1 MYSARVNL
9 AAASLILPAALC
21 LAQTNADP
29 RALLERIAASERGAP
44 VRQAEGVEI
53 GELTGEGINLHTEI
67 TFKSVFRDSS
77 HVRWETTGDTKSL
90 MVCDGVD
97 HWMYS
102 EPGTG
107 FHRDPVKESQCR
119 SQLPAFDDL
128 LDNLV
133 SATLIG
139 PDHVPFEGVPT
150 DCEIIRAEYR
160 IPAPRST
167 RASDGTTIIRTVCV
181 EPSRNLILR
190 DRTESWTT
198 GSNARSTRTITL
210 SSYER
215 NGEIPERAFR
225 FEVPTGTFLDPG
237 PQITEAG
244 SGVVDGTWH
253 VGNGVS
259 RPELIQ
265 KIEPSLTEE
274 ARQAG
279 VSGLVLVSLTVD
291 SEGNPRDCAV
301 TRGLGFGLD
310 EKALEAV
317 RQWRFHAGQKDGAP
331 VAVGNLTV
339 GVNFHL
345 P

>member
-1 MYSARVNL
+1 MYSARVSL
-9 AAASLILPAALC
+9 ASASLILPAALC

-29 RALLERIAASERGAP
+29 RALLERIAASERAAQ
-44 VRQAEGVEI
+44 VRHAEGVETD
-53 GELTGEGINLHTEI
+53 ELTGEGLNLHTEI

-77 HVRWETTGDTKSL
+77 HVRWETTGDTRSL
-90 MVCDGVD
+90 TVCDGVD
-97 HWMYS
+97 HWTYS
-102 EPGTG
+102 EPGIG
-107 FHRDPVKESQCR
+107 FYRNPVAEGQCR
-119 SQLPAFDDL
+119 SQLPAFDGL

-133 SATLIG
+133 SATFVG
-139 PDHVPFEGVPT
+139 ADHIPFEGVPRE
-150 DCEIIRAEYR
+150 CEIIRAEYR
-160 IPAPRST
+160 IQAPRST
-167 RASDGTTIIRTVCV
+167 RASDGTTIVRTACV
-181 EPSRNLILR
+181 EPARNLILR

-198 GSNARSTRTITL
+198 GSNARFTRTITF

-215 NGEIPERAFR
+215 NVEIPEQAFR

-237 PQITEAG
+237 PQITETD
-244 SGVVDGTWH
+244 SGVADGAWR
-253 VGNGVS
+253 VGSGVS

-265 KIEPSLTEE
+265 KIEPSLTEK

-279 VSGLVLVSLTVD
+279 IWGLVLVSLAVD

-317 RQWRFHAGQKDGAP
+317 RQWRFRAGQKDGAP
-331 VAVGNLTV
+331 VAVANLTV
-339 GVNFHL
+339 AVNFRL